1 MEKEEE
7 ESNTPVKTRSN
18 QALIITKI
26 DQMVKD
32 ETEAMLQ
39 PKRIPVV
46 KMNKH
51 EPSNDKSSTGIIVE
65 EDSQ

>member
-32 ETEAMLQ
+32 ETEAML
-39 PKRIPVV
+39 
-46 KMNKH
+46 
-51 EPSNDKSSTGIIVE
+51 
-65 EDSQ
+65 